1 MCDKTNN
8 LTYSKMKIKLHLMK
22 YFNLNMEI
30 FITVLLVQ
38 TFLDFGFFI
47 LENFLIFNFYS
58 LYQNNKIIK

>member
-47 LENFLIFNFYS
+47 LENFLFLFFI
-58 LYQNNKIIK
+58 LYIKIIK